1 MKPIYEIMH
10 GDRKV
15 AWIDTHGHCKVYYK
29 SFMPFSLYL
38 EETDNGYKVR
48 YDKKEQLEA
57 LKKCIRPSQLVNGWT
72 IWNADATMEVVL
84 EGQESTGEDSGFY
97 MTFAGEIPDF
107 IRADAKAAHVTE
119 WEVND

>member
-1 MKPIYEIMH
+1 MFITSAPKLPAKMM
-10 GDRKV
+10 R
-15 AWIDTHGHCKVYYK
+15 
-29 SFMPFSLYL
+29 FFSDIEPVSDL
-38 EETDNGYKVR
+38 EETENGYKVR

-72 IWNADATMEVVL
+72 IWNADVTMEVVL
-84 EGQESTGEDSGFY
+84 EGQESTDGDSGLY

-107 IRADAKAAHVTE
+107 IRADAKAAHVIE